1 VRSSVLEGLRALVR
15 EAGLEAGT
23 LEIST
28 QAAARAAR
36 ILAPDAEDAV
46 LVLVGALA
54 SEIVLLK
61 KGRIAFSRS
70 ASVGSSQEA
79 GWLEKLVAEVQRS
92 LRAANGGPAAAAGAL
107 APSWVGDEE
116 APRALI
122 LAGGG
127 VSDANVAATLATR
140 LGIPARTL

>member
-15 EAGLEAGT
+15 EAGLEPGA

-36 ILAPDAEDAV
+36 LLAPDAEDAV

-54 SEIVLLK
+54 SEIVFLK
-61 KGRIAFSRS
+61 KGRISFSRS
-70 ASVGSSQEA
+70 ASVGSSSGES

-92 LRAANGGPAAAAGAL
+92 MRAASGGPAA
-107 APSWVGDEE
+107 
-116 APRALI
+116 
-122 LAGGG
+122 
-127 VSDANVAATLATR
+127 
-140 LGIPARTL
+140 